1 MRRSASEILNNL
13 EMRIA
18 RLENRGDELFNRVF
32 LDRNLKDVWLLAHN
46 YIISKEEAYLLH
58 NVSSKLLYGKK
69 STVSERDRIKALD
82 VVEGINDARLSK
94 HHLHLVGELI
104 FLLDHDSFW
113 DSDMMK
119 GQKVIHDPRRYARL
133 KRQANAIAATIVNQ
147 LGGGRK
153 LQMFIGLKQLI
164 NERNGVTLVF
174 PKPKHR
180 GAVNRVR
187 ITLNGKDLYD
197 MEFIRTHGRSVKV
210 VREFN
215 DVYAEDIKD
224 RFEEGTGLYI
234 RF

>member
-1 MRRSASEILNNL
+1 MRLTPKDKKVIQAFYEQTSAESKKLYTDGKVLDGLWMGGNAIAEWEGRKIKFNDLGSNASVTVQRAVKKYVPANYLKLSSTRRSASEVIRSL
-13 EMRIA
+13 ENRVA
-18 RLENRGDELFNRVF
+18 RLE
-32 LDRNLKDVWLLAHN
+32 
-46 YIISKEEAYLLH
+46 
-58 NVSSKLLYGKK
+58 
-69 STVSERDRIKALD
+69 
-82 VVEGINDARLSK
+82 
-94 HHLHLVGELI
+94 
-104 FLLDHDSFW
+104 
-113 DSDMMK
+113 
-119 GQKVIHDPRRYARL
+119 
-133 KRQANAIAATIVNQ
+133 RQANAIAATIVQQ

-180 GAVNRVR
+180 GAVYRVR

-215 DVYAEDIKD
+215 DVYAEDLKD
-224 RFEEGTGLYI
+224 RFEDGTGLYI

>member
-1 MRRSASEILNNL
+1 M
-13 EMRIA
+13 
-18 RLENRGDELFNRVF
+18 
-32 LDRNLKDVWLLAHN
+32 
-46 YIISKEEAYLLH
+46 
-58 NVSSKLLYGKK
+58 
-69 STVSERDRIKALD
+69 TVSEIIL
-82 VVEGINDARLSK
+82 
-94 HHLHLVGELI
+94 
-104 FLLDHDSFW
+104 
-113 DSDMMK
+113 
-119 GQKVIHDPRRYARL
+119 
-133 KRQANAIAATIVNQ
+133 NQ

-180 GAVNRVR
+180 GAVNKVR
-187 ITLNGKDLYD
+187 ITLNGLDLYD

-215 DVYAEDIKD
+215 DVYAEDLRD

>member
-1 MRRSASEILNNL
+1 MRLTPKDKKVIQAFYEQTSAESKKLYTDGKVLDGLWMGGNAIAEWEGRKIKFNDLGSNASVTVQRAVKKYVPANYLKLSSTRRSASEVIRSL
-13 EMRIA
+13 ENRVA
-18 RLENRGDELFNRVF
+18 RLE
-32 LDRNLKDVWLLAHN
+32 
-46 YIISKEEAYLLH
+46 
-58 NVSSKLLYGKK
+58 
-69 STVSERDRIKALD
+69 
-82 VVEGINDARLSK
+82 
-94 HHLHLVGELI
+94 
-104 FLLDHDSFW
+104 
-113 DSDMMK
+113 
-119 GQKVIHDPRRYARL
+119 
-133 KRQANAIAATIVNQ
+133 RQANAIAATIVQQ

-215 DVYAEDIKD
+215 DVYAEDLKD
-224 RFEEGTGLYI
+224 RFEDGTGLYI

>member
-1 MRRSASEILNNL
+1 MRKSASQIIRDL
-13 EMRIA
+13 EMRVA
-18 RLENRGDELFNRVF
+18 RLERQAGPRDRLLERANKGRSIANRASTLYEDMVDFCTNKMGGMPVSDCVRAFVARFKNTDENV
-32 LDRNLKDVWLLAHN
+32 LKSIAFTFF
-46 YIISKEEAYLLH
+46 
-58 NVSSKLLYGKK
+58 SSKTPLGREVQKTNGSLPA
-69 STVSERDRIKALD
+69 IAKALC
-82 VVEGINDARLSK
+82 K
-94 HHLHLVGELI
+94 
-104 FLLDHDSFW
+104 
-113 DSDMMK
+113 
-119 GQKVIHDPRRYARL
+119 DPEAKM
-133 KRQANAIAATIVNQ
+133 KRQANAIAATIVQQ

-210 VREFN
+210 VKEFN
-215 DVYAEDIKD
+215 DVYAEDLKD